1 MIVEYQ
7 HQTDVF
13 NRFKNSDQAAL
24 FMETGTGKNRI
35 MIRLAENHWQQKR
48 INLVIVITTSALVM
62 NWSMIELPMH
72 SQVPYHTFIWKKS
85 KQIRITPALYYLIVN
100 VDAIPTK
107 PFQTL
112 WKEMRRL
119 YPNYM
124 LILDESTL
132 CKSHDANRTQAVTFL
147 ARRAKVRC
155 IASGTP
161 ITKSPLDVYAQL
173 EILQYQ
179 KLGFKSWYSF
189 KARYAEEKEDKMMR
203 GTKLVSY
210 KKIDGYKNM
219 NELITKISNIAA
231 IIDKKDCL
239 DLPDKIYEVTHT
251 EFTEEQARIYQ
262 DLVTKAVAYVDD
274 TPITAINTIALINR
288 LLQICSGQIKIGN
301 EYKSI
306 DTDRFEALKQYVE
319 ESDSPVII
327 WSSFVQSSINAATF
341 LGPLALR
348 IPAGLSPTALYAH
361 LQQFKTGKVKSIIA
375 NPASLGHGIT
385 LVESAKVAYISN
397 TFNLEHR
404 LQSEDRN
411 HRIGQHSAVLY
422 TDFITKGS
430 IEERVLM
437 ILRQK
442 KDMARFILNKAKIKW
457 LITGQFQPNYT
468 RDNLVADLGA
478 ELEPWQMPI
487 PLEPQSLRQSVRLA

>member
-1 MIVEYQ
+1 MIVDYQ
-7 HQTDVF
+7 HQIDTF

-24 FMETGTGKNRI
+24 FMETGTGKNRV
-35 MIRLAENHWQQKR
+35 MIQLAENHWKQKR
-48 INLVIVITTSALVM
+48 INLAVVITTSTLVM

-72 SQVPYHTFIWKKS
+72 SSIPYHTFVWKRS
-85 KQIRITPALYYLIVN
+85 KKIRVTPALYYLIVN

-112 WKEMRRL
+112 WKQIRGL

-132 CKSHDANRTQAVTFL
+132 CKNHDANRTGAVTFL
-147 ARRAKVRC
+147 ARRARVRC

-161 ITKSPLDVYAQL
+161 ITKSPLDLYAQM
-173 EILQYQ
+173 EILQHQ

-203 GTKLVSY
+203 SGKLVTY
-210 KKIDGYKNM
+210 KTIDGYKNM
-219 NELITKISNIAA
+219 NELISKLSVMAA
-231 IIDKKDCL
+231 IITKKECL

-251 EFTEEQARIYQ
+251 EFTEEQARVYN
-262 DLVTKAVAYVDD
+262 DLVTKAVTYIDN

-288 LLQICSGQIKIGN
+288 LLQIASGQIKVGD

-306 DTDRFEALKQYVE
+306 PTDRFEVLKQYVE
-319 ESDSPVII
+319 ESETPVII
-327 WSSFVQSSINAATF
+327 WSSFVQSSINAAAT

-348 IPAGLSPTALYAH
+348 IPPGQSPQALYAQ
-361 LQQFKTGKVKSIIA
+361 LQSFKTGQVKSIIA

-385 LVESAKVAYISN
+385 LVESAQVAYISN

-411 HRIGQHSAVLY
+411 HRIGQKLPVLY

-430 IEERVLM
+430 IEERVLW
-437 ILRQK
+437 ILKQK
-442 KDMARFILNKAKIKW
+442 KSIAQFILNKARLKW
-457 LITGQFQPNYT
+457 LITGQYA
-468 RDNLVADLGA
+468 RDFTQTDLSKVIT
-478 ELEPWQMPI
+478 LEPWEVGPASEQTQ
-487 PLEPQSLRQSVRLA
+487 LSLS